1 MAHKKASWQNICQA
15 LSQVIADLQDMMG
28 KTGLSQKP
36 VFLALLSQKTEI
48 P

>member
-1 MAHKKASWQNICQA
+1 MAHKKSLLTKY
-15 LSQVIADLQDMMG
+15 LSGTESSDCRSPRHDG